1 MFAYPDAQ
9 RYRLGANY
17 QHLPFN
23 RSVAPVIAPYQRDGA
38 ATITPN
44 YGAAPSYVR
53 NGSMAHGIRSESVST
68 AQAVRHDEWLRG
80 GGTALGMN
88 EILDTE
94 DDYVQLREMW
104 RRVFDDAERRLWV
117 SNVAGSLE
125 GVSEDLKRGVIEMF
139 GRVDSGMGNMLAA
152 EVKESARL

>member
-1 MFAYPDAQ
+1 MFAYADAQ

-17 QHLPFN
+17 QHLPPN
-23 RSVAPVIAPYQRDGA
+23 KPIAPVNAPYQRDGA

-53 NGSMAHGIRSESVST
+53 NGSTPHGIRSESVST

-80 GGTALGMN
+80 GAALGLN
-88 EILDTE
+88 EIPDTE
-94 DDYVQLREMW
+94 DDYVQPRELW

-125 GVSEDLKRGVIEMF
+125 GVSDDLKRGVIEMF
-139 GRVDSGMGNMLAA
+139 GRVDPEMGSMLVA
-152 EVKESARL
+152 EVKETARL

>member
-17 QHLPFN
+17 QHLPPN
-23 RSVAPVIAPYQRDGA
+23 RPVAPVHTPYQRDGA

-53 NGSMAHGIRSESVST
+53 NGSMAHGIRSESAST
-68 AQAVRHDEWLRG
+68 AQAMRHDEWLRG
-80 GGTALGMN
+80 GTALGLN
-88 EILDTE
+88 EIPDTE
-94 DDYVQLREMW
+94 DDYVQPRELW

-125 GVSEDLKRGVIEMF
+125 GVSDELKTGVIEMF
-139 GRVDSGMGNMLAA
+139 RRVDSEMGNMLAA
-152 EVKESARL
+152 KVKETARL

>member
-17 QHLPFN
+17 QHLPPN
-23 RSVAPVIAPYQRDGA
+23 QPVAPVNAPYQRDGA

-53 NGSMAHGIRSESVST
+53 NGSMLHGIRSESTST
-68 AQAVRHDEWLRG
+68 AQAVRHNEWVRG
-80 GGTALGMN
+80 GAALGLN
-88 EILDTE
+88 EIPDTE
-94 DDYVQLREMW
+94 DDYVQPRELW
-104 RRVFDDAERRLWV
+104 RRVFDGAERRLWV
-117 SNVAGSLE
+117 SNVAESLE

-139 GRVDSGMGNMLAA
+139 RRVDSGMGDILAA
-152 EVKESARL
+152 KIKETARL